1 MKKINTFLKIFLI
14 RLVFFLYNPFKKK
27 VKETKNVLIISMTG
41 LGDTLWATPA
51 IKALKDNEP
60 QTKIFV
66 LTHEVGEQ
74 ILKNSPYI
82 EKIIV
87 WKKPFIF
94 HFFSLLALRK
104 ISFSKVF
111 VFHISQ
117 RIALILLGFLQT
129 KEVIGQE
136 KINKGMDFLFTKL
149 LSTKKTHEVNRRFQQ
164 VGYFPKTCKLDFF
177 LKEDEKAKAKL
188 FLLSLGIDLKKPL
201 ILIHPGSKDR
211 YRCYPIE
218 NLIKAAKGIQKKF
231 PAQFYLSGSKEEK
244 DLIDPLNKN
253 IPNSFISPSPLSI
266 REFAAVMGKTD
277 LVITNDTG
285 PIHLACSVDVFLIAL
300 FSPSDP
306 SIKGPISEKA
316 HILYRRKSCK
326 KCYERKCL
334 EPFCLYQIPVHDI
347 VLKSTQLLKTSYATK
362 SRHHLSQ
369 L

>member
-1 MKKINTFLKIFLI
+1 MKKIKTFLKIFLVRI
-14 RLVFFLYNPFKKK
+14 VFFLYKPFKKK
-27 VKETKNVLIISMTG
+27 VRETKNVLIISMTG

-51 IKALKDNEP
+51 IKALKENEP
-60 QTKIFV
+60 GTKIFV

-82 EKIIV
+82 EKFIV
-87 WKKPFIF
+87 WKKPFIL
-94 HFFSLLALRK
+94 HFFSLLSLRK
-104 ISFSKVF
+104 TPFSKVF

-117 RIALILLGFLQT
+117 RIALILLGFLQA
-129 KEVIGQE
+129 KEIIGQE

-149 LSTKKTHEVNRRFQQ
+149 LSTKKVHEINRRLGQ
-164 VGYFPKTCKLDFF
+164 VGYFPKSSKLEFF
-177 LKEDEKAKAKL
+177 LKEDERAKAKL

-218 NLIKAAKGIQKKF
+218 KLIKAAKEIQKNF
-231 PAQFYLSGSKEEK
+231 SAQFYISGCNEEK
-244 DLIDPLNKN
+244 DLIDPLYEN
-253 IPNSFISPSPLSI
+253 ILGSFISPSALSI
-266 REFAAVMGKTD
+266 REFAAVMENAD

-285 PIHLACSVDVFLIAL
+285 PMHLACSVDVFLIAL

-306 SIKGPISEKA
+306 AIKGPISKKG
-316 HILYRRKSCK
+316 HILYGRRSCR

-347 VLKSTQLLKTSYATK
+347 VVKTTQILETSYESK